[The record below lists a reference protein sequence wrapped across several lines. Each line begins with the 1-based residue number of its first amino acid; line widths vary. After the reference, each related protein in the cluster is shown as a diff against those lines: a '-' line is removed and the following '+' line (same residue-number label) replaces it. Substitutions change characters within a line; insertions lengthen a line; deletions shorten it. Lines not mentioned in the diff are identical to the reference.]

1 MDIPPR
7 DIKLFLDFYT
17 QDCID
22 ELFLES
28 SRRGIDFINLQVF
41 DVKDNFNIIK
51 KNTEKSYDINQ
62 DAKQDHMARS
72 YPCYK
77 YFTHPNFL
85 KYTSTNAVLKNYN
98 YKVVETSNCIFC
110 ARLYKKHE

>member
-28 SRRGIDFINLQVF
+28 NRRGLDFINLQVF
-41 DVKDNFNIIK
+41 DAKDNFNVIK
-51 KNTEKSYDINQ
+51 KNDEKSYDISQ
-62 DAKQDHMARS
+62 DPKHPNMARS

-77 YFTHPNFL
+77 YFTHPNVL
-85 KYTSTNAVLKNYN
+85 KYMSTNLVFKNYT
-98 YKVVETSNCIFC
+98 YKVVEVGNCSFC
-110 ARLYKKHE
+110 ARLYTKI